1 MKLSAVQTRENVA
14 GTNSDRP
21 AETLRGMEEVFELTA
36 RAVSE
41 GAGVV
46 CTIETTNP
54 CGPVT
59 DPVEERAR
67 RIAEVD
73 HEAFRRFS
81 ELSRKALV
89 VAGLYT
95 AREGRVYNSA
105 VLFDRGGVAGIYD
118 KIHLPADEQGRITPG
133 EAFRVF
139 ATTAGRVG
147 PMVCWDMQYP
157 ESGRILALMGAD
169 LLVCPTWGWENI
181 FRCRAYEN
189 SVPMLVAM
197 GVPRSGEIW
206 EGCDPSCIVDNMG
219 RILASGTMTDTGI
232 ISAEVEPGR
241 DPAPQYGSGEI
252 TGKTS
257 MRDIRRSQRL
267 PDRYGYLS
275 APVTELDKR
284 YGRTP
289 ENQED

>member
-14 GTNSDRP
+14 GALSDRP
-21 AETLRGMEEVFELTA
+21 ADTLKGMEAVFELTA
-36 RAVSE
+36 RAVSD
-41 GAGVV
+41 GAGIV

-54 CGPVT
+54 CGLLT
-59 DPVEERAR
+59 DPMEERAR
-67 RIAEVD
+67 RISEVNR
-73 HEAFRRFS
+73 EAFRKFS
-81 ELSRKALV
+81 MLSENALV
-89 VAGLYT
+89 IAGLYT

-105 VLFDRGGVAGIYD
+105 VLFDRGTVIGIYD
-118 KIHLPADEQGRITPG
+118 KVHLPAPEQGTIVPG
-133 EAFRVF
+133 AGFFVF
-139 ATTAGRVG
+139 DTSAGRIG

-157 ESGRILALMGAD
+157 ECGRILALKGAD
-169 LLVCPTWGWENI
+169 LLVCPTWGWESI

-197 GVPRSGEIW
+197 GVPESGKIW

-219 RILASGTMTDTGI
+219 RILVSGSRTETGI
-232 ISAEVEPGR
+232 VSAEIDLGL
-241 DPAPQYGSGEI
+241 DPAPQYDSAM

-275 APVTELDKR
+275 ASVTELDKR
-284 YGRTP
+284 Y
-289 ENQED
+289 D